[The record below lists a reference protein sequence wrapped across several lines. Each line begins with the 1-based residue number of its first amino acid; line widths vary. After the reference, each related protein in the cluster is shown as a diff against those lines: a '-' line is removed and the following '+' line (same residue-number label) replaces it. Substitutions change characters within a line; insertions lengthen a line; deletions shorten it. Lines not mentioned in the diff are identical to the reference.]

1 VAVGRVL
8 PLVRTFV
15 SLVAGIGEMAPVP
28 FAVFS
33 LIGTA
38 IYSTAIASAGYGL
51 GSGWHS
57 LVRGFTA
64 AGFVLLGLAVVAI
77 ALFVWHRWRVVK
89 SVR

>member
-1 VAVGRVL
+1 VL
-8 PLVRTFV
+8 PFVRTFV
-15 SLVAGIGEMAPVP
+15 SLVAGIGEMSPVP
-28 FAVFS
+28 FAIFS

-38 IYSTAIASAGYGL
+38 VYSAAVASAGYGL

-77 ALFVWHRWRVVK
+77 ALFLWHRWRVLK
-89 SVR
+89 GQR